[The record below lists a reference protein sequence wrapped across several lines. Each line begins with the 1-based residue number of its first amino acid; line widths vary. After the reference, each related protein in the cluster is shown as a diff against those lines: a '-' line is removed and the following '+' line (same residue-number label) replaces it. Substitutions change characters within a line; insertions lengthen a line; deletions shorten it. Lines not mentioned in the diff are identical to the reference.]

1 MVAGC
6 VAEPRERL
14 VEQHGHVGGGHL
26 GAGLHTGAGGG
37 RFGMALR
44 ERGAL
49 DDMVELVG
57 GVLPVTQRLR
67 PRGAGVRSDAR
78 LDKAERGAGAVL
90 RGCEVA
96 GQRAGAGGE
105 VGVPFALRA
114 GAETVGGGAR
124 IAGLA
129 ADATDLVAELA
140 QGGEVLVLEREVG
153 QFADADLA
161 RLGLGDLVGGRVR

>member
-1 MVAGC
+1 MPL
-6 VAEPRERL
+6 EPL
-14 VEQHGHVGGGHL
+14 
-26 GAGLHTGAGGG
+26 
-37 RFGMALR
+37 LR
-44 ERGAL
+44 
-49 DDMVELVG
+49 G
-57 GVLPVTQRLR
+57 GVILAPDRLGGLLHRLLR
-67 PRGAGVRSDAR
+67 PLDRRGQFRR
-78 LDKAERGAGAVL
+78 LPRGLERGAGAVL